1 MRRSP
6 PGELESVAGASW
18 SANGHKLCLA
28 AIILSAIG
36 LRFWGIGFGLPN
48 VNCRPDESILVHKAL
63 SIASGD
69 LNPHFFNYPSFQF
82 YLLAL
87 VYGLYFAGGWVVGSF
102 AGVAQFELGFYTDP
116 SAFYAI
122 GRSATAVLGVVSVGI
137 VYRLGAGMGG
147 ARSGLLSA
155 AFLATCFLHVR
166 DSHFLT
172 VDVPAMCYALLAFA
186 CIWRFLDKKNVS
198 AFYAAAGFIGLAA
211 STKYNVALLMPAVLS
226 SAFAVR
232 QSSCRRPLSVRLQCA
247 SALWT

>member
-1 MRRSP
+1 M
-6 PGELESVAGASW
+6 AGASW
-18 SANGHKLCLA
+18 SGNGHKLCLA

-87 VYGLYFAGGWVVGSF
+87 LYGLYFAGGWVVGAF
-102 AGVAQFELGFYTDP
+102 AEVAQFELGYFTDP

-137 VYRLGAGMGG
+137 VYRLEWAWEGAG
-147 ARSGLLSA
+147 
-155 AFLATCFLHVR
+155 
-166 DSHFLT
+166 
-172 VDVPAMCYALLAFA
+172 
-186 CIWRFLDKKNVS
+186 
-198 AFYAAAGFIGLAA
+198 AG
-211 STKYNVALLMPAVLS
+211 
-226 SAFAVR
+226 
-232 QSSCRRPLSVRLQCA
+232 C
-247 SALWT
+247 